1 MAHLEFGNI
10 HLQLC
15 LSRPQQG
22 VLCKSGLWISE
33 LRPDLT
39 MAEGR
44 KEAISEFPAC
54 FLAERVGHQVLWA
67 VAARHPNVS
76 LYLFTRLLHPQHLD
90 GSWSGLTPHR
100 LPLDTLSEYP
110 EP

>member
-1 MAHLEFGNI
+1 
-10 HLQLC
+10 
-15 LSRPQQG
+15 
-22 VLCKSGLWISE
+22 
-33 LRPDLT
+33 

-54 FLAERVGHQVLWA
+54 FLAERVGHQVLCA

-90 GSWSGLTPHR
+90 ERDTR
-100 LPLDTLSEYP
+100 FYPLFVKGCFFGNA
-110 EP
+110 